1 MNDFLTAA
9 RATAR
14 DTDSANWVDEVRSL
28 ELQRIREFLPPAGR
42 VLDFGA
48 GAGQQALRMQELGF
62 EVAAVDLESSPHL
75 ENRVFDVATY
85 DGITLPFPDAC
96 FDVVMSSNVL
106 EHVRDLPTTLRE
118 LQRVLKPGGTMLHV
132 LPSSTWRLWSTFA
145 EFVAAPR
152 NALRA
157 ILRGPFGKWSGMAR
171 WRWNLS
177 QLSWLGRPFLFRPH
191 GEYGSAISEL
201 WTFSRRAWRRRFAAS
216 DFCVVRTTPLTLW
229 YTGETLLGARLTVHC
244 RTRMSSWLGS
254 ATIMYL
260 ITARRG
266 QVDR

>member
-85 DGITLPFPDAC
+85 DGITLPFPDAY

-118 LQRVLKPGGTMLHV
+118 LQRVLKP
-132 LPSSTWRLWSTFA
+132 
-145 EFVAAPR
+145 
-152 NALRA
+152 
-157 ILRGPFGKWSGMAR
+157 
-171 WRWNLS
+171 
-177 QLSWLGRPFLFRPH
+177 
-191 GEYGSAISEL
+191 
-201 WTFSRRAWRRRFAAS
+201 
-216 DFCVVRTTPLTLW
+216 
-229 YTGETLLGARLTVHC
+229 
-244 RTRMSSWLGS
+244 
-254 ATIMYL
+254 
-260 ITARRG
+260 
-266 QVDR
+266 